1 MLLLLGAGVA
11 EQLVLLLSFCGR
23 VRIPMLVS
31 QEGYNARVERSFLA
45 PRSDCPLL
53 KF

>member
-31 QEGYNARVERSFLA
+31 QEGYNARVVSTTGRAFVS
-45 PRSDCPLL
+45 R
-53 KF
+53 